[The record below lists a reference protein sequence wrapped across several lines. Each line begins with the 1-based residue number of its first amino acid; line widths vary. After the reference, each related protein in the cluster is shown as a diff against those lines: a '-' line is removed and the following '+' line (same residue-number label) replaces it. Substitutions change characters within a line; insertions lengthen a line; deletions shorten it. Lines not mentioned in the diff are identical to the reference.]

1 MAHGHG
7 NSEPAL
13 HGIVAEFDDPDA
25 LIAAAAKVRGAGY
38 RKFDAYSPF
47 PIHGLAEA
55 MEFNDVRIPW
65 MAFFGGLTGFLVG
78 LGFQTFVAVVDYP
91 WNVGGKPLFS
101 WPQFV
106 PITFEA
112 TVLCTGLCTFVAQFA
127 LNGLPKPYNPMF
139 NAPGFERATQDRFF
153 LCIES
158 RDPKFD
164 IQGTRD
170 FLGSLGAHS
179 VSEVP
184 A

>member
-7 NSEPAL
+7 AEAPAL
-13 HGIVAEFDDPDA
+13 YGVTAEFDDPDA
-25 LIAAAAKVRGAGY
+25 LVAAAGKTRAEGY

-47 PIHGLAEA
+47 PIHGLAEE
-55 MEFNDVRIPW
+55 MGFEDVRIPW
-65 MAFFGGLTGFLVG
+65 MAFFGGLTGAIIG

-101 WPQFV
+101 WPQFF

-112 TVLCTGLCTFVAQFA
+112 TVLCTGLTTFVAQFA
-127 LNGLPKPYNPMF
+127 LNGLPKPYNPIF
-139 NAPGFERATQDRFF
+139 NAQGFERASQDRFF

-164 IQGTRD
+164 VDATAE
-170 FLGSLGAHS
+170 FLRSLGALN
-179 VSEVP
+179 VAEVHP
-184 A
+184 

>member
-1 MAHGHG
+1 MAHG
-7 NSEPAL
+7 STSAPAV

-25 LIAAAAKVRGAGY
+25 LVAAVKRTREAGY

-55 MEFNDVRIPW
+55 MDFNDIRIPW
-65 MAFFGGLTGFLVG
+65 MAFFGGLTGCLLG

-101 WPQFV
+101 WPQFI

-112 TVLCTGLCTFVAQFA
+112 TVLCTGLCTFVTKFA
-127 LNGLPKPYNPMF
+127 LNGMPRPYHPMF
-139 NAPGFERATQDRFF
+139 NARNFERATQDRFF

-158 RDPKFD
+158 RDVQFD
-164 IQGTRD
+164 TVATSAFLTG
-170 FLGSLGAHS
+170 LGSLD
-179 VSEVP
+179 VSEV
-184 A
+184 AA

>member
-1 MAHGHG
+1 MAHGSHSG
-7 NSEPAL
+7 PAV
-13 HGIVAEFDDPDA
+13 HGIVAEFDDPDVLVDA
-25 LIAAAAKVRGAGY
+25 VKRTRAAGY

-65 MAFFGGLTGFLVG
+65 MAFFGGITGCLLG

-101 WPQFV
+101 WPQFI

-112 TVLCTGLCTFVAQFA
+112 TVLCTGLCTFVSQFA
-127 LNGLPKPYNPMF
+127 LNGMPRPYHPMF
-139 NAPGFERATQDRFF
+139 NARNFERATQDRFF

-158 RDPKFD
+158 RDPQFD
-164 IQGTRD
+164 PQSTASFLGE
-170 FLGSLGAHS
+170 LGSLD
-179 VSEVP
+179 VSEV
-184 A
+184 AA